1 MKYTYFIC
9 FVVSDAKSG
18 IIASN
23 GVIDLEYKLD
33 SVENFKKLTDKL
45 DADRPGSLLVNF
57 ILMNG

>member
-1 MKYTYFIC
+1 MRYTYFIC
-9 FVVSDAKSG
+9 FSMSYSEIG
-18 IIASN
+18 IRFLN